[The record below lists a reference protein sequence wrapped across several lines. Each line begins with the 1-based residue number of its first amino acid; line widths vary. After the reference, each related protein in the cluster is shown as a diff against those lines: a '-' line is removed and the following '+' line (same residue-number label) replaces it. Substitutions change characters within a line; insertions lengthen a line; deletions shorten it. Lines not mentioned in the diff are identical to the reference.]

1 MTIKKLLYKTRE
13 NYVGAINT
21 ENEYYIVATIEGYL
35 TLRNLKHMN
44 LISTNTYNKY
54 FNEFYYMAYNV
65 WYIAIHND
73 NLYRKVNNCISNAFM
88 TLKR

>member
-44 LISTNTYNKY
+44 LISTNAYSTY
-54 FNEFYYMAYNV
+54 FNEFYYMAYDV

-73 NLYRKVNNCISNAFM
+73 NLYRKVNKCISNAFM
-88 TLKR
+88 TLKH

>member
-1 MTIKKLLYKTRE
+1 MTIKQLLYKTRE
-13 NYVGAINT
+13 NYLCVINT

-44 LISTNTYNKY
+44 LISTNTYSRY
-54 FNEFYYMAYNV
+54 FDEFYYMAHDV
-65 WYIAIHND
+65 WYTAIHND
-73 NLYRKVNNCISNAFM
+73 NLYRKVNKCISNSFM

>member
-1 MTIKKLLYKTRE
+1 MTIKELFNTTKE
-13 NYVGAINT
+13 NYLYAINT

-44 LISTNTYNKY
+44 LISTNTYSIY
-54 FNEFYYMAYNV
+54 FDEFYHMAYDV
-65 WYIAIHND
+65 WYTAINND
-73 NLYRKVNNCISNAFM
+73 NLYRKVNKCISNSFM

>member
-35 TLRNLKHMN
+35 KHMN
-44 LISTNTYNKY
+44 LISTN
-54 FNEFYYMAYNV
+54 
-65 WYIAIHND
+65 I
-73 NLYRKVNNCISNAFM
+73 
-88 TLKR
+88 